1 MITATHKTM
10 TALTLSFFVAQMAVL
25 PIVFANPTE
34 PSVVAGEATVSGL
47 GTSRL
52 TIQQASQAAIIN
64 WQQFNIAPN
73 EITQFIQPN
82 VHAIALNRIFDQNP
96 SQIFG
101 SLQANGTVI
110 LLNPNGIMFGPNAQV
125 NVGGVIASSLNLSNA
140 NFLAGHYLFPG
151 TGIEGMVKNMGAI
164 NASHDGV
171 YLLAPNVENSGVITS
186 PGGNIVLAAGSK
198 AYLSNR
204 PDGRGFLAELSNP
217 LGQAVNLKDL
227 ISDGG
232 NITLAGR
239 VVNQEGLVQANSVR
253 ERNGK
258 IELYAGESLT
268 LRAGSQTR
276 AQGGMD
282 GISDGGTILAIADKS
297 KGRATFDQG
306 AVLDVSG
313 GVQGG
318 HGGFVELSGY
328 QVKLGGR
335 FLGGVRAGYTG
346 GRLLID
352 PVDVDLSGL
361 SASGLSTITFTSPDD
376 LRVTGMFDMD
386 ALAPPSGGE
395 GTLQFIA
402 GRDLLFNEVFLF
414 NHPEDLG
421 SSKWNYTGTAGNDIV
436 FTGSNLWTGRG
447 GRIDFQ
453 AGRDLKLEQGG
464 FHSTLYTVGGGDI
477 RLAAGRDLIVP
488 SAFDA
493 GTFQFMS
500 GIRVGGPGN
509 LTLTAGRHL
518 LGGSID
524 GVKAGPGF
532 LLNDGTATLSA
543 GTVDPVT
550 NQATTVGT
558 IGSSDAYAN
567 ITLGKGQVT
576 MSATGDI
583 FLGLIQDKGL
593 AEGQAAVTAHP
604 DNTVSAISKSGD
616 IHLKP
621 VSARGDGL
629 DAIRVFYPASFKAH
643 AEQGSVFIE
652 KSLTFWPSR
661 TGTIDVFA
669 KNDITG
675 QVAFRKERNGIN
687 YVPVFVGYGG
697 LLPGEWKVVALADIA
712 KDPVLAFWA
721 SRKAPEYAKPL
732 MPTVDTHPQLFPEVL
747 VPDSVLTVNLPP
759 GDPQK
764 LVGLSSVGDVQ
775 RAMATPA
782 ANVPAHQ
789 AVPVKFQ
796 TETGDISKLQFQLNS
811 PTLKKDVTI
820 NAGRDLREFTVSIAL
835 PEGTTSLV
843 RAGNNIDMTRPSAAA
858 GAPSGIAFNGT
869 GTGRVS
875 AGNTLDLADSQ
886 GITYRFEK
894 FPTGDKNKGGLLDI
908 EVGGDLAMTKSRI
921 ASFNGA
927 SVSIHG
933 LGVDPL
939 VDVTGAPAVVG
950 GNPQAVVGSTRVR
963 ADGKTVLIVNGEE
976 VIYNGRSVVMDQ
988 TAPLGGTESVKVH
1001 VGLVEQSGKLLL
1013 TNGKLIEPLRHKGKP
1028 VVLNGELVLIGDGK
1042 IFLADAQSV
1051 QVVMPTGGNVDVG
1064 GNVIGSTQESGILT
1078 VRGGGIDIKSTGDVN
1093 VNKSRVSTFGGGDI
1107 NVTSTKGNINAGSGG
1122 KNEVVRFII
1131 EELKFNPDGTP
1142 VIGPDGKQAKEFL
1155 VFLIPGS
1162 GISTFHPP
1170 PRVVNG
1176 TVVEAGDPFP
1186 LVFPEFN
1193 TPEILAINREIEKA
1207 SFFGRSTTTLLSR
1220 KKQLEDARNPVYV
1233 EEFNRFIDPL
1243 LLGNITLLAEEK
1255 NIVVPIAGI
1264 RGRDVVAVT
1273 PKGETTGEGT
1283 IQGRVRFERDESTSR
1298 QTIPPTVVG
1307 TSSSSGGGPPTTG
1320 GGSLPPPA
1328 APPAAA
1334 PSSATGNAAGSS
1346 VKSADSAAES
1356 ALDSGTSHAKAG
1368 GKSKQVAAKDDDKE
1382 KSTKLTQ
1389 SIKMKHGVIIQ
1400 VEVKPQS
1407 GG

>member
-1 MITATHKTM
+1 MITVKKHRI
-10 TALTLSFFVAQMAVL
+10 VASAILCAYLVQLAIVPVVL
-25 PIVFANPTE
+25 ANPTGLNSST
-34 PSVVAGEATVSGL
+34 PGVSFSGV
-47 GTSRL
+47 GTSNT
-52 TIQQASQAAIIN
+52 TITSSALRSIVNAQGFDTVRGETVNVIQSNNAAMLI
-64 WQQFNIAPN
+64 
-73 EITQFIQPN
+73 
-82 VHAIALNRIFDQNP
+82 RIGGPATSYD
-96 SQIFG
+96 G
-101 SLQANGTVI
+101 SLNAMGRLF
-110 LLNPNGIMFGPNAQV
+110 LLNPNGIFFGPNAQV
-125 NVGGVIASSLNLSNA
+125 NVGGLIASSLNITNA
-140 NFLAGHYLFPG
+140 NFLAGHYLFAG
-151 TGIEGMVKNMGAI
+151 AGIEGPVKNMGRIHGAY
-164 NASHDGV
+164 DGV
-171 YLLAPNVENSGVITS
+171 YLLAPNVENSGVITT
-186 PGGNIVLAAGSK
+186 PGGSIVLAAGTK
-198 AYLSNR
+198 AFLSNR
-204 PDGRGFLAELSNP
+204 PDGQGFLAEISN
-217 LGQAVNLKDL
+217 LVGHAVNLKDL
-227 ISDGG
+227 IADGG
-232 NITLAGR
+232 HITLAGR

-268 LRAGSQTR
+268 LKAGSQTR
-276 AQGGMD
+276 ARGGMD
-282 GISDGGTILAIADKS
+282 GISDGGTILAIADKITGS
-297 KGRATFDQG
+297 ANFEHG

-313 GVQGG
+313 GAQGG

-328 QVKLGGR
+328 HVKLGGR
-335 FLGGVRAGYTG
+335 VLGDVRAGYRG

-386 ALAPPSGGE
+386 ALTSPPGGE

-414 NHPEDLG
+414 NHPEGQG

-436 FTGSNLWTGRG
+436 FTGSNFWTGRG
-447 GRIDFQ
+447 GSIDFQ
-453 AGRDLKLEQGG
+453 AGRDIKLEQGG
-464 FHSTLYTVGGGDI
+464 FHSTLYTVAGGDI
-477 RLAAGRDLIVP
+477 RLLAGRDLVAP

-500 GIRVGGPGN
+500 GVRVGGPGS

-518 LGGSID
+518 LGGLLD

-532 LLNDGTATLSA
+532 TLTDGTAQVTA
-543 GTVDPVT
+543 GG
-550 NQATTVGT
+550 A

-583 FLGLIQDKGL
+583 FLGLVQDKGL
-593 AEGQAAVTAHP
+593 AEGQPAVTAHP
-604 DNTVSAISKSGD
+604 DNRVRVTSAGGN

-621 VSARGDGL
+621 VSTRGDGL
-629 DAIRVFYPASFKAH
+629 DSIRSFYPASFTAH
-643 AEQGSVFIE
+643 ANQGSVFIE
-652 KSLTFWPSR
+652 KSLTFWPSP

-669 KNDITG
+669 KNDIAG
-675 QVAFRKERNGIN
+675 QVSFRKERDGFN

-721 SRKAPEYAKPL
+721 SRKPPEYAQPL
-732 MPTVDTHPQLFPEVL
+732 MPTVDTHPLLFPEVL
-747 VPDSVLTVNLPP
+747 IPDSVLTVNLLP

-764 LVGLSSVGDVQ
+764 LLGLTNTNDVT
-775 RAMATPA
+775 RLANVPA

-796 TETGDISKLQFQLNS
+796 TETGDISKIQFQLNS
-811 PTLKKDVTI
+811 PTLKKNVTI
-820 NAGRDLREFTVSIAL
+820 DAGHDLREFTVSIAL

-843 RAGNNIDMTRPSAAA
+843 RAGHNIDMARPSANA
-858 GAPSGIAFNGT
+858 GVPSGIQFYGT

-886 GITYRFEK
+886 GITYRFET

-939 VDVTGAPAVVG
+939 VDVAGVPAVVG
-950 GNPQAVVGSTRVR
+950 GNPQAVVGATHVR

-976 VIYNGRSVVMDQ
+976 VIYNGQSVVMDQ
-988 TAPLGGTESVKVH
+988 TAPLGGTGSVKVH
-1001 VGLVEQSGKLLL
+1001 VGLVEQGDKLLL
-1013 TNGKLIEPLRHKGKP
+1013 ANGKLIEPLRHKGKP
-1028 VVLNGELVLIGDGK
+1028 VVLDGQLVLIGDGK

-1051 QVVMPTGGNVDVG
+1051 QVVKPTGGKVDVG

-1093 VNKSRVSTFGGGDI
+1093 VNKSRVATFGGGDI

-1176 TVVEAGDPFP
+1176 TVVEPGDPFP

-1193 TPEILAINREIEKA
+1193 TPAINAINREIEKA
-1207 SFFGRSTTTLLSR
+1207 SFFGRSTTTLRAR
-1220 KKQLEDARNPVYV
+1220 KKQLEDARNPAFA

-1243 LLGNITLLAEEK
+1243 LLGNITLLAEEQ

-1283 IQGRVRFERDESTSR
+1283 IQGRVRFERDEEKPR
-1298 QTIPPTVVG
+1298 QTILPTVVG
-1307 TSSSSGGGPPTTG
+1307 TSSTSGGGPPTTG

-1328 APPAAA
+1328 APPPPA
-1334 PSSATGNAAGSS
+1334 PTNATANAGGSAS
-1346 VKSADSAAES
+1346 KSADSAAES
-1356 ALDSGTSHAKAG
+1356 ALDTASSHAKAEA
-1368 GKSKQVAAKDDDKE
+1368 KAKQVAAKDGDKE
-1382 KSTKLTQ
+1382 KSTRVTQ

-1400 VEVKPQS
+1400 VDVKPQAAD
-1407 GG
+1407 

>member
-1 MITATHKTM
+1 MNAATHKTLA
-10 TALTLSFFVAQMAVL
+10 ALTLSFSIAQMTVL
-25 PIVFANPTE
+25 PVVFANPTD
-34 PSVVAGEATVSGL
+34 PSVVAGEATISGL
-47 GTSRL
+47 GTSRV
-52 TIQQASQAAIIN
+52 TIQQATQGAIIN

-82 VHAIALNRIFDQNP
+82 VRAIALNRIFDQNP
-96 SQIFG
+96 SQILG
-101 SLQANGTVI
+101 RLEANGTVM
-110 LLNPNGIMFGPNAQV
+110 LLNRNGIIFGPNAQV
-125 NVGGVIASSLNLSNA
+125 NVGGLVASSLNMSNA
-140 NFLAGHYLFPG
+140 NFLAGHYLFEG
-151 TGIEGMVKNMGAI
+151 TGLEGWVKNAGTI
-164 NASHDGV
+164 QASHDGL
-171 YLLAPNVENSGVITS
+171 YLLAPNVENSGIVTS
-186 PGGNIVLAAGSK
+186 PNGTIILAAGTK
-198 AYLSNR
+198 AFLSNR
-204 PDGRGFLAELSNP
+204 PDGRGFLAEIAAP
-217 LGQAVNLKDL
+217 TGHAVNLKDL
-227 ISDGG
+227 IADGG
-232 NITLAGR
+232 HITLAGR

-258 IELYAGESLT
+258 IEFYAGESLT
-268 LRAGSQTR
+268 LKAGSQTR
-276 AQGGMD
+276 AQGGRE

-297 KGRATFDQG
+297 KGSANFEHG
-306 AVLDVSG
+306 AVLDVSSG
-313 GVQGG
+313 AQGG

-328 QVKLGGR
+328 HVKLGGR
-335 FLGGVRAGYTG
+335 FLGDVRAGYKG

-352 PVDVDLSGL
+352 PIDVDLSGL
-361 SASGLSTITFTSPDD
+361 SGSGLSTITFTSPDD

-386 ALAPPSGGE
+386 SLAPPPGGE

-402 GRDLLFNEVFLF
+402 GHDLLFNEVFLF
-414 NHPEDLG
+414 NNPEGLG

-447 GRIDFQ
+447 GLIDFQ
-453 AGRDLKLEQGG
+453 AGREIKLEQGG
-464 FHSTLYTVGGGDI
+464 FHSTLYTVAGGDI
-477 RLAAGRDLIVP
+477 RLVAGRDLIAP

-509 LTLTAGRHL
+509 LTLTAGRSL
-518 LGGSID
+518 LGGFLD
-524 GVKAGPGF
+524 GIKAGPGF
-532 LLNDGTATLSA
+532 LLTDGTAQVTA
-543 GTVDPVT
+543 G
-550 NQATTVGT
+550 GT

-567 ITLGKGQVT
+567 VTLGKGHVT

-583 FLGLIQDKGL
+583 FLGLVQDKGL
-593 AEGQAAVTAHP
+593 AEGQPAVTAHP
-604 DNTVSAISKSGD
+604 DNLVSATSTGGN

-621 VSARGDGL
+621 VSTRGDGL

-652 KSLTFWPSR
+652 KSLTFWPSP

-669 KNDITG
+669 KNDIPG
-675 QVAFRKERNGIN
+675 QVSFRKERDGVN

-697 LLPGEWKVVALADIA
+697 LLPGEWKVVSRANIA
-712 KDPVLAFWA
+712 RDPVLAFWA
-721 SRKAPEYAKPL
+721 NRKPPEYAKPL
-732 MPTVDTHPQLFPEVL
+732 MPAVNTHPQLFPEVL
-747 VPDSVLTVNLPP
+747 VPDNVLTVNLLS

-764 LVGLSSVGDVQ
+764 LLGLANANDIIRLANV
-775 RAMATPA
+775 PA

-796 TETGDISKLQFQLNS
+796 TEIGDISKLQFQLNS
-811 PTLKKDVTI
+811 PTLKKEVTI
-820 NAGRDLREFTVSIAL
+820 DAGHDLREFTVSIAL

-843 RAGNNIDMTRPSAAA
+843 RAGNNIDMTRPSATA

-875 AGNTLDLADSQ
+875 AGNKLDLADSQ

-933 LGVDPL
+933 VGVDSL
-939 VDVTGAPAVVG
+939 VDAGGLPVFVA
-950 GNPQAVVGSTRVR
+950 GNPQAVVGTTRVR
-963 ADGKTVLIVNGEE
+963 ADGKTVLIVNGEG
-976 VIYNGRSVVMDQ
+976 VIYNGQSVVMDQ
-988 TAPLGGTESVKVH
+988 TAPLGGTGSVKVH

-1013 TNGKLIEPLRHKGKP
+1013 ANGKLIEPLRHGGKP
-1028 VVLNGELVLIGDGK
+1028 VVLDGQLVLIGDGK

-1051 QVVMPTGGNVDVG
+1051 QVVKPTGGKVDVG

-1131 EELKFNPDGTP
+1131 EELKFNPNGTP
-1142 VIGPDGKQAKEFL
+1142 VIGPDGKQAKVFL

-1176 TVVEAGDPFP
+1176 QVVEPGDPFP
-1186 LVFPEFN
+1186 LVFPKFN
-1193 TPEILAINREIEKA
+1193 TPEIDAINREIEKVA
-1207 SFFGRSTTTLLSR
+1207 FFGRDPSRLLAR
-1220 KKQLEDARNPVYV
+1220 KKQLEDARNPVYAK
-1233 EEFNRFIDPL
+1233 EFNRFIDPL
-1243 LLGNITLLAEEK
+1243 LLGNITLLAEEQD
-1255 NIVVPIAGI
+1255 IVVPIAGI

-1283 IQGRVRFERDESTSR
+1283 IQGRVRFERDESKPR
-1298 QTIPPTVVG
+1298 KNVLPPVIG
-1307 TSSSSGGGPPTTG
+1307 TFNPPGGGPPATG
-1320 GGSLPPPA
+1320 TASLPPAP
-1328 APPAAA
+1328 APPPPA
-1334 PSSATGNAAGSS
+1334 PTNATAN
-1346 VKSADSAAES
+1346 
-1356 ALDSGTSHAKAG
+1356 AG
-1368 GKSKQVAAKDDDKE
+1368 GGASKSTDSTTESVVEAATAQAKVEAESKQVASSKSGEDDGRKLLAKSVRVKR
-1382 KSTKLTQ
+1382 
-1389 SIKMKHGVIIQ
+1389 GVVIQ
-1400 VEVKPQS
+1400 VDVKPQAQPGS
-1407 GG
+1407 